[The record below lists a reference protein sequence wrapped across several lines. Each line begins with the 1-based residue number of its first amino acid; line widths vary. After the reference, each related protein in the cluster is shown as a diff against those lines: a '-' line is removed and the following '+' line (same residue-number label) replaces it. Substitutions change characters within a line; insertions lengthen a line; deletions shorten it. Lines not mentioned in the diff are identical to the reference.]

1 LDALFLINFA
11 LKHIYD
17 IFLTTKVLEVIILD
31 ITNLEKLA
39 KIRLTEEERKEIEK
53 DLAYFTTMLEDPFK
67 ADTSNVQGTTIVSHT
82 ENVYRDDLVE
92 DFEDLLFDGEIIV
105 PRIVE

>member
-1 LDALFLINFA
+1 
-11 LKHIYD
+11 
-17 IFLTTKVLEVIILD
+17 
-31 ITNLEKLA
+31 
-39 KIRLTEEERKEIEK
+39 
-53 DLAYFTTMLEDPFK
+53 MLEDPFK

>member
-1 LDALFLINFA
+1 MDALFLINFA

-39 KIRLTEEERKEIEK
+39 KIRLTEEDRIEIEN
-53 DLAYFTTMLEDPFK
+53 DLAYFTTMLEVPFK
-67 ADTSNVQGTTIVSHT
+67 ADTSMCRVTIVSHT
-82 ENVYRDDLVE
+82 ENVYRDDCGR
-92 DFEDLLFDGEIIV
+92 F
-105 PRIVE
+105 